1 MNFWKKYCNR
11 SFFTSVRGYMTV
23 MLNAKIWGGG
33 QEVPL
38 SSTTKFFFFIK
49 KLLLYP
55 KPEQILRFGLKMAL
69 DSYNSPFSYL
79 TDPKKNMYSISLNH
93 SIRAKKCHG
102 SAWQPSRVPSHPAKS
117 IYLLSHRHSH
127 LPICD
132 IPTYVLRYIFEFT
145 PYGRTVNN
153 AGAGLPLRA

>member
-1 MNFWKKYCNR
+1 M
-11 SFFTSVRGYMTV
+11 
-23 MLNAKIWGGG
+23 
-33 QEVPL
+33 PL
-38 SSTTKFFFFIK
+38 SSTTKLFF
-49 KLLLYP
+49 LL
-55 KPEQILRFGLKMAL
+55 KNFAL
-69 DSYNSPFSYL
+69 SKARTKIAFWLENGTRLVLFSYL
-79 TDPKKNMYSISLNH
+79 TDPKKKMYSIFLNH

-132 IPTYVLRYIFEFT
+132 IPTYVLRYNFEFT